1 MRTCDYHAAAEAFR
15 ATLSLAREAQALDIA
30 ASASM
35 NLGVIGLRG
44 GDFESAHD
52 ALSDALRLYTTL
64 RNNTNRLAALY
75 NLANLEHE
83 RGDAT
88 EASRLYRETSELA
101 EQLGAEDIAIG
112 AHAGAGLAALRL
124 NALPLARAAL
134 DAARRTL
141 GARTD
146 WWFQGRELFEALAIR
161 LDVESGRFDAAL
173 ARFHPAVEHL
183 APQDIYAAAWLVAD
197 CAAVLAD
204 RDPAVWSAVERFGA
218 HAVVQQFVPLSARF
232 TSLKDM
238 AERMPDVRF
247 VTETKKPLP

>member
-1 MRTCDYHAAAEAFR
+1 
-15 ATLSLAREAQALDIA
+15 L
-30 ASASM
+30 
-35 NLGVIGLRG
+35 
-44 GDFESAHD
+44 
-52 ALSDALRLYTTL
+52 
-64 RNNTNRLAALY
+64 
-75 NLANLEHE
+75 
-83 RGDAT
+83 
-88 EASRLYRETSELA
+88 
-101 EQLGAEDIAIG
+101 AEDIAIG